1 MRPAGRKPAAHP
13 APVKAWQ
20 VLPASGSLLRRRF
33 GGRERNQQA
42 FGTKQKGDSAGQRN
56 PQPEFRCSE
65 LLPLAKFETKDIFGP
80 RPRGFAETPA
90 SLRQIPKQISGRRWF
105 WSAH

>member
-13 APVKAWQ
+13 ARVKAWQ

-33 GGRERNQQA
+33 GRRERNQQA
-42 FGTKQKGDSAGQRN
+42 FGTKRKGESAGRRN
-56 PQPEFRCSE
+56 PQPEFQYNEPR
-65 LLPLAKFETKDIFGP
+65 LLARLETKDIFGS

-90 SLRQIPKQISGRRWF
+90 SLRQIPQQISGRRWV

>member
-13 APVKAWQ
+13 SPVKAWQ

-33 GGRERNQQA
+33 GRRERNQQA
-42 FGTKQKGDSAGQRN
+42 FGTKRKGESAGQRN
-56 PQPEFRCSE
+56 RQPESRCNE
-65 LLPLAKFETKDIFGP
+65 LFLLAIPETTDIFGP
-80 RPRGFAETPA
+80 RPSGFAETLA
-90 SLRQIPKQISGRRWF
+90 NLRRIPKQISARRWV